1 MLRRSVVTVAKPALR
16 THRQSAVIGFI
27 RLNST
32 SSLTTTAATDLPELP
47 PCRIFLLPLARK
59 TPSSSLV
66 QTTGEPLLYW
76 HVSQQLPKSKKKK
89 RKAAET
95 LIGSDSKAVEPS
107 KTGGGGGMLD
117 ALNGLDLQKPATWPG
132 WAIEKASSIWLS
144 WGTPPPG
151 HADAPKPSDAAA
163 AQRSRTKEMQY
174 WIWKNGERLMDRI
187 AFEE

>member
-1 MLRRSVVTVAKPALR
+1 MLRRSLVGATKQAVRPRAPLHEQV
-16 THRQSAVIGFI
+16 VIGFI

-32 SSLTTTAATDLPELP
+32 STAPTADLPDLP
-47 PCRIFLLPLARK
+47 PCRIFLLPLSRK
-59 TPSSSLV
+59 TPSSPLV
-66 QTTGEPLLYW
+66 DTTGEPLLYW

-89 RKAAET
+89 RKTDTA
-95 LIGSDSKAVEPS
+95 GSDVAEASK
-107 KTGGGGGMLD
+107 GGMFD

-151 HADAPKPSDAAA
+151 HPDASKPSGAATGTEVASAPK
-163 AQRSRTKEMQY
+163 RSRTKEMQY
-174 WIWKNGERLMDRI
+174 WIWRNGERLMDRI